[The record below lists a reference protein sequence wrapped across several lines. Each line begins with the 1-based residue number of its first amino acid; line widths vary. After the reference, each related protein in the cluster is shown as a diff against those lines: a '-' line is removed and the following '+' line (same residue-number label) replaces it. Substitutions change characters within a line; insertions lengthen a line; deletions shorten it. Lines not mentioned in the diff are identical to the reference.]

1 VSKNRAVGFF
11 YFLFSRE
18 KGHCSTVPVRHR
30 HKTGRPTKR
39 TKAVLTPL
47 FEAIRIGVP
56 YKLACMAAGI
66 TYDCFNKWRQ
76 NDPAFDAQVEQA
88 AAQPAVKLFKT
99 IREQAP
105 ETWQSGA
112 WALERRYPEM
122 FAKPEAQLNIVATAQ
137 AAAING
143 TPRNVQMVVVSDLEF
158 VGLKRHPAYVHRP
171 GVVREAEQVPP
182 ELAGTLERENR
193 NIIVRSE
200 SAAKARA
207 RRYAAIHAR
216 AKELLDAQGAIT
228 AKAPGPV
235 GGELSPDLD
244 GSLYRQDENLVVV
257 SQSKAEAQKSRLG
270 AAQERLEARHN
281 TMPTPDV
288 CASCAHASSQPEP
301 ESDQSAPEL
310 PDKPAAWWEQFVLA
324 GKLIPKAD
332 VTEALRLVLAELR
345 MSVDVRALEFS
356 TDNVVQTSFCRALE
370 KVTGSDLGWRTL
382 VGIYETQR
390 IRERLRAD
398 Y

>member
-1 VSKNRAVGFF
+1 MLPPVVSAP
-11 YFLFSRE
+11 S
-18 KGHCSTVPVRHR
+18 R
-30 HKTGRPTKR
+30 HKNGRPTKR

-76 NDPAFDAQVEQA
+76 NDPAFDAEVEQA
-88 AAQPAVKLFKT
+88 AAQPAVKLFNT

-112 WALERRYPEM
+112 WALERRFPEM

-137 AAAING
+137 AAAINA
-143 TPRNVQMVVVSDLEF
+143 TPHNVQMVVVRDLEF
-158 VGLKRHPAYVHRP
+158 VGLKKHPAYQYRP
-171 GVVREAEQVPP
+171 GLREAEQVSP
-182 ELAGTLERENR
+182 ELDGTLERGNG
-193 NIIVRSE
+193 NIIVSSE

-216 AKELLDAQGAIT
+216 AKELVDAQGANT
-228 AKAPGPV
+228 AKAQRPV

-257 SQSKAEAQKSRLG
+257 SQSKAEVQKRRLAEAQ
-270 AAQERLEARHN
+270 ARLEARHK

-288 CASCAHASSQPEP
+288 SASCAP
-301 ESDQSAPEL
+301 SA
-310 PDKPAAWWEQFVLA
+310 KPASWWRQFIFPGALIAKSDAVFAL
-324 GKLIPKAD
+324 KLI
-332 VTEALRLVLAELR
+332 LGELR
-345 MSVDVRALEFS
+345 IPVEERALDFQTDQIVQS
-356 TDNVVQTSFCRALE
+356 TFCEALE
-370 KVTGSDLGWRTL
+370 KLTDGDLGWRTMTQ
-382 VGIYETQR
+382 IYE
-390 IRERLRAD
+390 RELRRAD
-398 Y
+398 HQR